1 MASLIL
7 IVTVD
12 NLEEDTDM
20 NKIKEEVDMV
30 LNEHYTY
37 SNVYV
42 ELADDC

>member
-20 NKIKEEVDMV
+20 NKIKEEVDTV
-30 LNEHYTY
+30 LNEYYTY